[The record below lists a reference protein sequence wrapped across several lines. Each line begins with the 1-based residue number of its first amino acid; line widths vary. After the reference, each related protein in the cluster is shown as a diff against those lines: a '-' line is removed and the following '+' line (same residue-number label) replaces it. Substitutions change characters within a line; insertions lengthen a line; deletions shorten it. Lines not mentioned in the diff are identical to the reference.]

1 MTAVTKP
8 APSAPTTGHSRP
20 GQQVLLVGD
29 DRLTETSSGPAQ
41 QVLAA
46 AYAQHVRPRCLCAP
60 GRPEMYIARV
70 GGSFIVKRMPE
81 SGAVHAAGCE
91 SYQPP
96 QHLSGLGQVLG
107 SAIDEQPEADKTALR
122 LGFSLSK
129 SDRAAPAAPDPD
141 APPADTVATD
151 GTKLTLRA
159 VLHYL
164 WDEAG
169 LATWSPRMSGK
180 RTWRVV
186 SWHLRKAA
194 DGKYVKGAPL
204 GQRLFI
210 PEPWTKD
217 RAAQAKARW
226 RQTTR
231 AYAPASGK
239 TTKLLLLVGEVKD
252 IVPGR
257 YSPRVVI
264 KNLPDAVVSLPEDL
278 HKRLRRRFGFELE
291 TWEADEDCHL
301 MLAATCTISSAGAAT
316 LEEATLVVTD
326 RNWLPIADPDEQVLV
341 ETAVDNQR
349 RFTKSLRY
357 NLRADALMASIVL
370 TDTPTPTACYVLPA
384 ADQIDAV
391 NELAGD
397 TDTAA
402 WTWVVDEDFPDLPA
416 RGNGSKRQP
425 ASEAPDLGTGSVS
438 APATDP
444 PGEEAWGVGIPHAG
458 EGQGIR
464 YE

>member
-1 MTAVTKP
+1 MNPVTSPSSTTAT
-8 APSAPTTGHSRP
+8 APSRP
-20 GQQVLLVGD
+20 GQHVFLVGND
-29 DRLTETSSGPAQ
+29 KLTETSSASAQ
-41 QVLAA
+41 QMLAA
-46 AYAQHVRPRCLCAP
+46 AYAQHVRPQCLRT
-60 GRPEMYIARV
+60 GSRPEMYIARV

-81 SGAVHAAGCE
+81 SGAVHATTCE

-96 QHLSGLGQVLG
+96 QDLSGLGQVLG

-129 SDRAAPAAPDPD
+129 SDRAAPGAPDPD

-169 LATWSPRMSGK
+169 LATWSPRMSEK
-180 RTWRVV
+180 RNWRVV

-204 GQRLFI
+204 GQRMFI

-231 AYAPASGK
+231 AYPPASGK

-278 HKRLRRRFGFELE
+278 HKRLRKRFGFEWE
-291 TWEADEDCHL
+291 MWEANDDCHL
-301 MLAATCTISSAGAAT
+301 MRLI
-316 LEEATLVVTD
+316 
-326 RNWLPIADPDEQVLV
+326 PV
-341 ETAVDNQR
+341 EGVD
-349 RFTKSLRY
+349 
-357 NLRADALMASIVL
+357 
-370 TDTPTPTACYVLPA
+370 
-384 ADQIDAV
+384 
-391 NELAGD
+391 
-397 TDTAA
+397 
-402 WTWVVDEDFPDLPA
+402 
-416 RGNGSKRQP
+416 
-425 ASEAPDLGTGSVS
+425 
-438 APATDP
+438 
-444 PGEEAWGVGIPHAG
+444 GV
-458 EGQGIR
+458 
-464 YE
+464 